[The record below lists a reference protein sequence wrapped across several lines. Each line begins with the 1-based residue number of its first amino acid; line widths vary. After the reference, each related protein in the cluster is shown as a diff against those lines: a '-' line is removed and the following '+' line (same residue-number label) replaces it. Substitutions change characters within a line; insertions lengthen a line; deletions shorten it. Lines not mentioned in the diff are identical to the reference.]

1 MAISSEFPP
10 GIALVIGGSGGI
22 GRSICRE
29 FARAGSDV
37 ALTYFSREAAAQKA
51 AGEVRAQ
58 GHRASVHRLDTAD
71 ASAIQ
76 TLLETLGEE
85 HGRVHT
91 IVFSAAAVTEQV
103 YISQITTTQWQR
115 ALTEEVSG
123 FFNTVQAALPRFR
136 AWGGGSF
143 VHIGSAGEVVW
154 PARDGLSVIPKAANE
169 AVVRG
174 VAREEGRF
182 NIRANSILVGVIDAG
197 MHLELQRRG
206 VFDEQWERNTIAAVP
221 LKRIGTAEDI
231 AHAAVFL
238 ASDRASY
245 ITGHQLP
252 VAGGFGV

>member
-1 MAISSEFPP
+1 MTTSAFPS
-10 GIALVIGGSGGI
+10 GVTLVIGGSGGI

-37 ALTYFSREAAAQKA
+37 ALTYFSRESAAQQTA
-51 AGEVRAQ
+51 DEVRAQ
-58 GHRASVHRLDTAD
+58 DRSASVHRLDTAD
-71 ASAIQ
+71 GAAIAALIDTVAQ
-76 TLLETLGEE
+76 Q
-85 HGRVHT
+85 HGRIHT

-103 YISQITTTQWQR
+103 YISRITRDQWQR

-182 NIRANSILVGVIDAG
+182 NIRANSVLVGVIDAG

-206 VFDEQWERNTIAAVP
+206 VFDAQWERNTIDAVP
-221 LKRIGTAEDI
+221 LKRIGKAEDI

>member
-1 MAISSEFPP
+1 MTTSAFPL
-10 GIALVIGGSGGI
+10 GATLVIGGSGGI

-37 ALTYFSREAAAQKA
+37 ALTYFSREAAAQQTA
-51 AGEVRAQ
+51 DEVRAH
-58 GHRASVHRLDTAD
+58 GRSASVHPLDTAD
-71 ASAIQ
+71 GAAIAALIDTVAQ
-76 TLLETLGEE
+76 Q
-85 HGRVHT
+85 HGRIHT
-91 IVFSAAAVTEQV
+91 IVFSAAVVTEQV
-103 YISQITTTQWQR
+103 YISRITHDQWQR

-182 NIRANSILVGVIDAG
+182 NIRANSVLVGVIDAG

-206 VFDEQWERNTIAAVP
+206 VFDAQWERNTIDAVP
-221 LKRIGTAEDI
+221 LKRIGKAEDI

>member
-1 MAISSEFPP
+1 MATPIFSP
-10 GIALVIGGSGGI
+10 GVTLVIGGSGGI

-29 FARAGSDV
+29 FALAGSDV
-37 ALTYFSREAAAQKA
+37 ALTYFSREDAAKLTAE
-51 AGEVRAQ
+51 EVRSAGQ
-58 GHRASVHRLDTAD
+58 SASVHQLDTAD
-71 ASAIQ
+71 GAAIKA
-76 TLLETLGEE
+76 LIETLAQQY
-85 HGRVHT
+85 GRIHT

-103 YISQITTTQWQR
+103 YISQITGSQWQR

-136 AWGGGSF
+136 EWGGGSF

-182 NIRANSILVGVIDAG
+182 NIRANSVLVGVIDAG

-206 VFDEQWERNTIAAVP
+206 VFDAQWEQNTINAVP
-221 LKRIGTAEDI
+221 LKRIGKAEDI
-231 AHAAVFL
+231 AHAAVYL

-245 ITGHQLP
+245 VTGHQIP